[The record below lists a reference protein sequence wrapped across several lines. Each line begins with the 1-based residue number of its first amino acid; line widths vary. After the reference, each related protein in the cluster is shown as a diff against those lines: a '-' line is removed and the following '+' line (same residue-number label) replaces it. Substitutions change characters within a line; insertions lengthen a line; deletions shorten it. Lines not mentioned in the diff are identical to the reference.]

1 MSQTQTFKPGDMVR
15 VTGYAPWTSSHAHKL
30 LPIGTTWKVDAS
42 GMIDGW
48 ETSQGY
54 ACHLLEMV
62 EEPTAV
68 AEPAKDIGLEFL
80 NSRLWFVATLA
91 VDGSTE
97 WDRGYTQALE
107 ELAAAYGKRIQHA
120 NRMEIVDVEYVQ
132 ER

>member
-15 VTGYAPWTSSHAHKL
+15 VTGYAPWVDASPDHEL

-54 ACHLLEMV
+54 AACHLLELV

-80 NSRLWFVATLA
+80 NSRLSFVATLT
-91 VDGSTE
+91 VDSSTE

-107 ELAAAYGKRIQHA
+107 ELAAAYGKRIQHV
-120 NRMEIVDVEYVQ
+120 NHMDLVDVE
-132 ER
+132 